1 MALLCF
7 ATSLSLSSPFPSCFL
22 AGKERTAK
30 RPKAYGGERS
40 PQPCVLLSPPTQK
53 YFTMMSPVLV
63 RRLLDA
69 NLTLSLPQ
77 PSHDSVVF
85 VGLSV
90 FMPQQQGSFIC
101 VGALMTDTLLVAKA
115 LQSYFTTDHTP
126 FLQSPCFRPNVYS
139 LHLQCKVCVHCS
151 KLTNGD
157 AVGDVPNPICRNRG
171 EKYILSCKA

>member
-1 MALLCF
+1 MVSLHVVICFSFVITFSTPKDNGTSLLCHV
-7 ATSLSLSSPFPSCFL
+7 SLSLSSPFPSCFL

-101 VGALMTDTLLVAKA
+101 VGALMTDTLLVAKLYKVTL
-115 LQSYFTTDHTP
+115 LQTIPPFSKAPAFGQMFTHFTSSVRFVFT
-126 FLQSPCFRPNVYS
+126 
-139 LHLQCKVCVHCS
+139 
-151 KLTNGD
+151 
-157 AVGDVPNPICRNRG
+157 AVN
-171 EKYILSCKA
+171 